1 MEGCRNYKSEEL
13 WAVTKSSSRSGC
25 RRKAYMEVAKPK
37 HTLRHS
43 RGMPPKTLSVFGNG
57 FEKVSINCLNAKAS
71 RNLSNYLSSSIILPF
86 PAFNELKP
94 TIRIR
99 PRY

>member
-57 FEKVSINCLNAKAS
+57 LHCYSNNLLLCPFMVLYCLFCES
-71 RNLSNYLSSSIILPF
+71 CHSQ
-86 PAFNELKP
+86 
-94 TIRIR
+94 
-99 PRY
+99 